1 MNVADGSVR
10 SPSVEAAQPGDLIGI
25 QWLLELE
32 SLPSADLTETA
43 LEHFLVV
50 RDEIGVIGV
59 VGLEVYGQFALLR
72 SLVVA
77 KSHAGRGIG
86 RGLVVAGESLAARLR
101 CPSIYLLTTTA
112 EAFFEMLGFR
122 RIDRN
127 LAPPEIQRS
136 AEFSSLC
143 PSSATVMAKP

>member
-1 MNVADGSVR
+1 MNVHDGSVR
-10 SPSVEAAQPGDLIGI
+10 SPFVEAARPGDFIGI
-25 QWLLELE
+25 QWLLDLE

-50 RDEIGVIGV
+50 RDEIGVVGV
-59 VGLEVYGQFALLR
+59 VGPEVYGQVALLR

-77 KSHAGRGIG
+77 NSHAGRGIG
-86 RGLVVAGESLAARLR
+86 RGLVVAAESLAATLGCR
-101 CPSIYLLTTTA
+101 SMYLLTTTA
-112 EAFFEMLGFR
+112 EAFFELLGFR
-122 RIDRN
+122 RIERHA
-127 LAPPEIQRS
+127 APPEVQQS

>member
-1 MNVADGSVR
+1 MKTADGVVR
-10 SPSVEAAQPGDLIGI
+10 SLAVEAARANDLIGI
-25 QWLLELE
+25 QWLLDLE
-32 SLPSADLTETA
+32 SLPSADLTETS

-59 VGLEVYGQFALLR
+59 VGLEVYGQVALLR

-77 KSHAGRGIG
+77 NSHAGRGIG
-86 RGLVVAGESLAARLR
+86 RGLVGTAESLAAGLG

-112 EAFFEMLGFR
+112 EAFFELLGFR
-122 RIDRN
+122 RIERHA
-127 LAPPEIQRS
+127 APPEIQKTT
-136 AEFSSLC
+136 EFSSLC

>member
-10 SPSVEAAQPGDLIGI
+10 SPPVEAARAGDLVGI
-25 QWLLELE
+25 QWLLDLE
-32 SLPSADLTETA
+32 SLPSADLSETA

-59 VGLEVYGQFALLR
+59 VGLEVHGQAALLR

-77 KSHAGRGIG
+77 NSHAGRGIG
-86 RGLVVAGESLAARLR
+86 RGLVVAAESLAASLGCR
-101 CPSIYLLTTTA
+101 SMYLLTTTA
-112 EAFFEMLGFR
+112 EGFFELLGFR
-122 RIDRN
+122 RIERN
-127 LAPPEIQRS
+127 AAPPEIQKTT
-136 AEFSSLC
+136 EFSSLC

>member
-10 SPSVEAAQPGDLIGI
+10 SPAVEAARAGDLIGI
-25 QWLLELE
+25 QWLLDLE

-43 LEHFLVV
+43 LGHFLVV

-59 VGLEVYGQFALLR
+59 VGLEVYGQLALLR

-77 KSHAGRGIG
+77 KSHSG
-86 RGLVVAGESLAARLR
+86 
-101 CPSIYLLTTTA
+101 
-112 EAFFEMLGFR
+112 R
-122 RIDRN
+122 RIERHA
-127 LAPPEIQRS
+127 APPEIQRS